1 MFCCLLIFVIC
12 LFNLVLLLLLLFVDL
27 SHNCL
32 GAKAGRAL
40 GKLLN
45 DHSPK
50 LTVLDINDNRLE
62 AEAGSALGHAL
73 QRNSVLKEL
82 NISMNWLGDLGVQP
96 LLKALCKN
104 STLQILDISSNN
116 IGEPSAP
123 ALAEVRVWS
132 GGGNMSPLH

>member
-1 MFCCLLIFVIC
+1 MPIDF
-12 LFNLVLLLLLLFVDL
+12 

-45 DHSPK
+45 DHAPK
-50 LTVLDINDNRLE
+50 LTVLDISDNKLE

-73 QRNSVLKEL
+73 QKNCVLVEL
-82 NISMNWLGDLGVQP
+82 NICMNWLGDLGVQP

-104 STLQILDISSNN
+104 SSLTSLDISNNN
-116 IGEPSAP
+116 IGEASAP
-123 ALAEVRVWS
+123 ALAEVRGWGWVRC
-132 GGGNMSPLH
+132 